1 MDDMGEI
8 KTEIKTIRESQ
19 IRMEEDVRHHILR
32 TNLLEGKVAP
42 MWGAYSALKWLVAA
56 TITLGLILSNLEK
69 IKSIF

>member
-1 MDDMGEI
+1 MDDLNEI
-8 KTEIKTIRESQ
+8 KSDVKVIRESQ

-32 TNLLEGKVAP
+32 TNLLETKVAP

-56 TITLGLILSNLEK
+56 VITIGLVLNNLDK